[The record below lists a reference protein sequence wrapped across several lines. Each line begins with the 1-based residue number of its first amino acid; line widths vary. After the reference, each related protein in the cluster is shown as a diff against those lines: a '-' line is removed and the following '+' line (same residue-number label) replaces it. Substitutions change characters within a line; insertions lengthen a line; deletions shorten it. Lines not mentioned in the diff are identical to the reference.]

1 MKKIITDIRTL
12 AALLIASA
20 TFVACSSDDNII
32 DDNII
37 DEQPASQQ
45 VYTLSVSAT
54 KGGDEALTRALS
66 LVGKTLNAT
75 WATTENIYVKK
86 GETWASG
93 SLQPQA
99 DGTTATLK
107 GSLSAIT
114 IAAGDNLNLQFP
126 RSGEL
131 DYSGQVGTLEDI
143 AAKYDYATAT
153 VQVKSVSATGN
164 ITPTE
169 ATTTFQNQQAIVKFT
184 LVDKAD
190 GTTSLNATRL
200 TVGDGTNTYTVT
212 PASATSE
219 IYVAIPGITN
229 QTVTLT
235 ATTGSGTYT
244 YEKANVTFT
253 NGKYYAVSVKMAA
266 APLTVEALTAGT
278 VKVNIGNGSGTLS
291 SGMKYSVNGGAK
303 TTITTTTSIAVNAGD
318 KVQFYGNGTA
328 TQVYGDSPEV
338 KILGDGDG
346 FTCKAYG
353 NIMSLLD
360 EENFATKTDLPNQKY
375 VFYGLFR
382 DNTALTDASG
392 LLLPATTLTDDCYQN
407 MFYGCT
413 ALTAAPALPAKTLTY
428 YCYYQMFRDCT
439 ALTAAPALPATTL
452 AESCYFFMFKGC
464 TNLSSVTC
472 LATEGINQDK
482 STINW
487 LDGVA
492 ASGTFT
498 AATGAIWPEGVNGIP
513 SGWTR
518 VNPDG
523 SAYVVAAEP
532 EGLDEPL
539 TVEALT
545 AGTVKVNIGNGSGT
559 LSSGMKYSVNGGAK
573 TTITTTTSIA
583 VNAGDKVQFYGNGT
597 ATQVYGDSPEVK
609 ILGDGDGFT
618 CKAYGNIMSLLDE
631 ENFATKTDLP
641 NKNYVFYGLFKDN
654 TALTDASGLLL
665 PAKTLAYGCYQYMFR
680 DCTALTAAPALPAKT
695 LADYCYAGMF
705 DCCKALTA
713 APVLPATKLAGSC
726 YQYMFNGCSNLS
738 SVTCRATEGIN
749 ANNSTYEWLY
759 GVAATGT
766 FTAATG
772 TTWPAGADGI
782 PSGWTR
788 KNQ

>member
-1 MKKIITDIRTL
+1 MKKMMTNIRTL
-12 AALLIASA
+12 TALLIASA
-20 TFVACSSDDNII
+20 TFAACSSDDNAI
-32 DDNII
+32 DQ
-37 DEQPASQQ
+37 QPAGQQ
-45 VYTLSVSAT
+45 VYTMTVNAQ
-54 KGGDEALTRALS
+54 KGGDAATTRALTLS
-66 LVGKTLNAT
+66 GKTLNAT

-86 GETWASG
+86 GETWATG

-99 DGTTATLK
+99 GGATATLK
-107 GSLSAIT
+107 GTLSGIEINASDVLT
-114 IAAGDNLNLQFP
+114 LQFP
-126 RSGEL
+126 RSGAL
-131 DYSGQVGTLEDI
+131 DYTGQVGTLADI

-153 VQVKSVSATGN
+153 VTVASVSATGN
-164 ITPTE
+164 INPTE

-190 GTTSLNATRL
+190 GTTPLAATQL
-200 TVGDGTNTYTVT
+200 TVSDGTNTYTVT

-291 SGMKYSVNGGAK
+291 SGMKYSVNGGAM
-303 TTITTTTSIAVNAGD
+303 TTITTTTSIAVSAGD
-318 KVQFYGNGTA
+318 KVRFYGNGTA
-328 TQVYGDSPEV
+328 TQVYGHSPEV
-338 KILGDGDG
+338 KIQGDGEG

-360 EENFATKTDLPNQKY
+360 EENFATKTDLPDQEY

-382 DNTALTDASG
+382 
-392 LLLPATTLTDDCYQN
+392 
-407 MFYGCT
+407 
-413 ALTAAPALPAKTLTY
+413 
-428 YCYYQMFRDCT
+428 
-439 ALTAAPALPATTL
+439 
-452 AESCYFFMFKGC
+452 
-464 TNLSSVTC
+464 
-472 LATEGINQDK
+472 
-482 STINW
+482 
-487 LDGVA
+487 
-492 ASGTFT
+492 
-498 AATGAIWPEGVNGIP
+498 
-513 SGWTR
+513 
-518 VNPDG
+518 
-523 SAYVVAAEP
+523 
-532 EGLDEPL
+532 
-539 TVEALT
+539 
-545 AGTVKVNIGNGSGT
+545 
-559 LSSGMKYSVNGGAK
+559 
-573 TTITTTTSIA
+573 
-583 VNAGDKVQFYGNGT
+583 
-597 ATQVYGDSPEVK
+597 
-609 ILGDGDGFT
+609 
-618 CKAYGNIMSLLDE
+618 
-631 ENFATKTDLP
+631 
-641 NKNYVFYGLFKDN
+641 DN

-695 LADYCYAGMF
+695 LTNYCYYQMFRGCTALTAAPALPAKTLADYCYANMF

-713 APVLPATKLAGSC
+713 APVLPATKLATRC
-726 YQYMFNGCSNLS
+726 YSYMFNGCSNLS

-749 ANNSTYEWLY
+749 ANNSTYQWLY

>member
-1 MKKIITDIRTL
+1 MKKILTDIRTL

-20 TFVACSSDDNII
+20 TFVACSSE
-32 DDNII
+32 DNII

-66 LVGKTLNAT
+66 LDGKTLNAS

-86 GETWASG
+86 GETWATG
-93 SLQPQA
+93 SLQPDA
-99 DGTTATLK
+99 DAATATLK
-107 GSLSAIT
+107 GTLSGIT
-114 IAAGDNLNLQFP
+114 IAASDVLTLQFP
-126 RSGEL
+126 KSG
-131 DYSGQVGTLEDI
+131 DISYDGQVGTLEDI
-143 AAKYDYATAT
+143 AAKFDYATAT

-190 GTTSLNATRL
+190 GTTPLAATQL
-200 TVGDGTNTYTVT
+200 TVSDGTNTYTVT

-219 IYVAIPGITN
+219 IYVAIPGIAN

-278 VKVNIGNGSGTLS
+278 VKVNIDGTLS
-291 SGMKYSVNGGAK
+291 TGMKYSVNGGAK
-303 TTITTTTSIAVNAGD
+303 TTITTTTSIAVSAGD

-338 KILGDGDG
+338 KIQGDGAG

-360 EENFATKTDLPNQKY
+360 EEKFATKTDLPNQKY

-413 ALTAAPALPAKTLTY
+413 ALTAAPALPAKTLTDA
-428 YCYYQMFRDCT
+428 CYYQMFRDCT
-439 ALTAAPALPATTL
+439 ALTAAPTLPATTL

-498 AATGAIWPEGVNGIP
+498 AATGAIWPAGVNGIP

-583 VNAGDKVQFYGNGT
+583 VNAGDKVQFYGNDT
-597 ATQVYGDSPEVK
+597 ATQVYGYSPEVK

-641 NKNYVFYGLFKDN
+641 NQEHVFYGLFKEN

-665 PAKTLAYGCYQYMFR
+665 PAKTLTYGCYQYMFR
-680 DCTALTAAPALPAKT
+680 DCTALTAAPALPATT

-713 APVLPATKLAGSC
+713 APVLPATKLATSC
-726 YQYMFNGCSNLS
+726 YIYMFSVCSNLS

-772 TTWPAGADGI
+772 TTWPEGVNGI

>member
-1 MKKIITDIRTL
+1 MKKMMTNIRTL

-20 TFVACSSDDNII
+20 TFAACSSDDNTI
-32 DDNII
+32 DQ
-37 DEQPASQQ
+37 QPAGQQ
-45 VYTLSVSAT
+45 VYTMTVNAK
-54 KGGDEALTRALS
+54 KGGDAATTRALT
-66 LVGKTLNAT
+66 LDGKTLNAS

-86 GETWASG
+86 GDTWATG
-93 SLQPQA
+93 SLNPQA

-107 GSLSAIT
+107 GTLTGIT
-114 IAAGDNLNLQFP
+114 INAGDELTLQFP

-131 DYSGQVGTLEDI
+131 DYTGQVGTLADI

-153 VQVKSVSATGN
+153 VTVASVSATGN
-164 ITPTE
+164 IVPTE

-184 LVDKAD
+184 LIDKAD
-190 GTTSLNATRL
+190 GTTPLAATQL
-200 TVGDGTNTYTVT
+200 TVSDGTNTYTVT

-219 IYVAIPGITN
+219 LYVAIPGITN

-266 APLTVEALTAGT
+266 TPLTVEALTAGT

-303 TTITTTTSIAVNAGD
+303 TTITTTTSIAVSAGD
-318 KVQFYGNGTA
+318 KVRFYGNGTA
-328 TQVYGDSPEV
+328 TQVYGHSPEV
-338 KILGDGDG
+338 KIQGDGAG

-360 EENFATKTDLPNQKY
+360 EENFATKTDLPNKDY

-392 LLLPATTLTDDCYQN
+392 LLLPATTLTDACYQN

-413 ALTAAPALPAKTLTY
+413 ALTAAPALPA
-428 YCYYQMFRDCT
+428 
-439 ALTAAPALPATTL
+439 TTL
-452 AESCYFFMFKGC
+452 ASSCYSYMFRGC

-472 LATEGINQDK
+472 LATEGINANK
-482 STINW
+482 STYYW

-498 AATGAIWPEGVNGIP
+498 AATGAIWPAGADGIP

-545 AGTVKVNIGNGSGT
+545 AGTVKVNIGNGSST

-583 VNAGDKVQFYGNGT
+583 VSAGDKVQFYGNGT
-597 ATQVYGDSPEVK
+597 ATQVYSGSPEVK

-641 NKNYVFYGLFKDN
+641 NKNYVFYGLFNGN

-713 APVLPATKLAGSC
+713 APELPATKLAERC
-726 YQYMFNGCSNLS
+726 YSYMFNGCSNLS

>member
-1 MKKIITDIRTL
+1 MKKMMINIRTL

-20 TFVACSSDDNII
+20 TFAACSSDDNTI
-32 DDNII
+32 DQ
-37 DEQPASQQ
+37 QPAGQQ
-45 VYTLSVSAT
+45 VYTMTVNAQ
-54 KGGDEALTRALS
+54 KGGDAATTRALA
-66 LVGKTLNAT
+66 LDGKTLNAT
-75 WATTENIYVKK
+75 WATTENIYVKQ
-86 GETWASG
+86 GDTWATG
-93 SLQPQA
+93 SLQPEA

-107 GSLSAIT
+107 GTLSGIT
-114 IAAGDNLNLQFP
+114 IAASDLLTLQFP
-126 RSGEL
+126 RSGAL
-131 DYSGQVGTLEDI
+131 DYTGQVGTLADI

-153 VQVKSVSATGN
+153 VTVASVSATGN
-164 ITPTE
+164 INPTE

-184 LVDKAD
+184 LNDKD
-190 GTTSLNATRL
+190 NNAPISATEL
-200 TVGDGTNTYTVT
+200 IVSDGTNSYTVT

-338 KILGDGDG
+338 KIQGDGAG

-360 EENFATKTDLPNQKY
+360 EENFATKTDLPDQKY

-392 LLLPATTLTDDCYQN
+392 LLLPATTLTDACYQN

-413 ALTAAPALPAKTLTY
+413 ALTAAPALPATTLADA
-428 YCYYQMFRDCT
+428 CYYQMFRDCT

-452 AESCYFFMFKGC
+452 AESCYFFMFRGC

-487 LDGVA
+487 LYGVA

-597 ATQVYGDSPEVK
+597 ATQVYGGSPEVK

-631 ENFATKTDLP
+631 KNFATKTDLP
-641 NKNYVFYGLFKDN
+641 DQEHVFYGLFKEN

-680 DCTALTAAPALPAKT
+680 DCTALTAAPALPATT

-713 APVLPATKLAGSC
+713 APVLPATKLATSC
-726 YQYMFNGCSNLS
+726 YIYMFSGCSNLS

-749 ANNSTYEWLY
+749 ANNSTYEWLD

>member
-1 MKKIITDIRTL
+1 MKKMMTNIRTL
-12 AALLIASA
+12 AAMLIASA
-20 TFVACSSDDNII
+20 TFAACSSDDNTI
-32 DDNII
+32 DQ
-37 DEQPASQQ
+37 QPAGQK
-45 VYTLSVSAT
+45 VYTMTVNAQ
-54 KGGDEALTRALS
+54 KGGEGGDAATTRALT
-66 LVGKTLNAT
+66 LDGKTLNAS

-86 GETWASG
+86 GETWATG
-93 SLQPQA
+93 SLNPQA

-107 GSLSAIT
+107 GTLTGIT
-114 IAAGDNLNLQFP
+114 INAGDELTLQFP
-126 RSGEL
+126 RSGAL
-131 DYSGQVGTLEDI
+131 DYTGQVGTLADI

-153 VQVKSVSATGN
+153 VTVASVSATGN
-164 ITPTE
+164 IVPTE

-184 LVDKAD
+184 LIDKAD
-190 GTTSLNATRL
+190 GTTPLAATQL
-200 TVGDGTNTYTVT
+200 TVSDGTNTYTVT

-278 VKVNIGNGSGTLS
+278 VKVNIGDGSGTLS

-303 TTITTTTSIAVNAGD
+303 TTITITTSIAVSAGD

-338 KILGDGDG
+338 KIQGDGAG

-353 NIMSLLD
+353 NIMSLLN
-360 EENFATKTDLPNQKY
+360 EENFATKTDLPDQKY

-392 LLLPATTLTDDCYQN
+392 LLLPATTLTDACYQN

-413 ALTAAPALPAKTLTY
+413 ALTAAPALPA
-428 YCYYQMFRDCT
+428 
-439 ALTAAPALPATTL
+439 TTL
-452 AESCYFFMFKGC
+452 ASSCYSYMFRGC

-472 LATEGINQDK
+472 LATEGINANK
-482 STINW
+482 STYYW

-498 AATGAIWPEGVNGIP
+498 AATGAIWPAGADGIP

-545 AGTVKVNIGNGSGT
+545 AGTVKVNIGNGSST

-583 VNAGDKVQFYGNGT
+583 VSAGDKVRFYGNGT
-597 ATQVYGDSPEVK
+597 DTQVYGGSPEVK
-609 ILGDGDGFT
+609 IQGDGDGFT

-641 NKNYVFYGLFKDN
+641 DQPSVFYGLFRDN

-713 APVLPATKLAGSC
+713 APVLPATKLATSC
-726 YQYMFNGCSNLS
+726 YIYMFSGCTNLS

>member
-1 MKKIITDIRTL
+1 MKKMMTNIRTL
-12 AALLIASA
+12 TALLIASA
-20 TFVACSSDDNII
+20 TFAACSSDDNAI
-32 DDNII
+32 DQ
-37 DEQPASQQ
+37 QPAGQQ
-45 VYTLSVSAT
+45 VYTMTVNAQ
-54 KGGDEALTRALS
+54 KGGDAATTRALTLS
-66 LVGKTLNAT
+66 GKTLNAT

-86 GETWASG
+86 GETWATG

-99 DGTTATLK
+99 GGATATLK
-107 GSLSAIT
+107 GTLSGIEINASDVLT
-114 IAAGDNLNLQFP
+114 LQFP
-126 RSGEL
+126 RSGAL
-131 DYSGQVGTLEDI
+131 DYTGQVGTLADI

-153 VQVKSVSATGN
+153 VTVASVSATGN
-164 ITPTE
+164 INPTE

-190 GTTSLNATRL
+190 GTTPLAATQL
-200 TVGDGTNTYTVT
+200 TVSDGTNTYTVT

-318 KVQFYGNGTA
+318 KVRFYGNGTD
-328 TQVYGDSPEV
+328 TQVYGHSPEV
-338 KILGDGDG
+338 KIQGDGEG

-360 EENFATKTDLPNQKY
+360 EVNFATKTDLPNQPF
-375 VFYGLFR
+375 VFYGLFYG
-382 DNTALTDASG
+382 NTALTDASG
-392 LLLPATTLTDDCYQN
+392 LLLPATTLTNACYQN
-407 MFYGCT
+407 MFNGCT
-413 ALTAAPALPAKTLTY
+413 ALTAAPALPAKTLT
-428 YCYYQMFRDCT
+428 
-439 ALTAAPALPATTL
+439 
-452 AESCYFFMFKGC
+452 
-464 TNLSSVTC
+464 
-472 LATEGINQDK
+472 
-482 STINW
+482 
-487 LDGVA
+487 
-492 ASGTFT
+492 
-498 AATGAIWPEGVNGIP
+498 
-513 SGWTR
+513 
-518 VNPDG
+518 
-523 SAYVVAAEP
+523 
-532 EGLDEPL
+532 
-539 TVEALT
+539 
-545 AGTVKVNIGNGSGT
+545 
-559 LSSGMKYSVNGGAK
+559 
-573 TTITTTTSIA
+573 
-583 VNAGDKVQFYGNGT
+583 
-597 ATQVYGDSPEVK
+597 
-609 ILGDGDGFT
+609 
-618 CKAYGNIMSLLDE
+618 
-631 ENFATKTDLP
+631 NF
-641 NKNYVFYGLFKDN
+641 
-654 TALTDASGLLL
+654 
-665 PAKTLAYGCYQYMFR
+665 CYQYMFR

-695 LADYCYAGMF
+695 LADYCYANMF

-713 APVLPATKLAGSC
+713 APVLPATKLATSC
-726 YQYMFNGCSNLS
+726 YYSMFNGCSNLS

-749 ANNSTYEWLY
+749 ANNSTYQWLY

>member
-1 MKKIITDIRTL
+1 MKKMMTNIRTL
-12 AALLIASA
+12 TALLIASA
-20 TFVACSSDDNII
+20 TFAACSSDDNAI
-32 DDNII
+32 DQ
-37 DEQPASQQ
+37 QPAGQQ
-45 VYTLSVSAT
+45 VYTMTVNAQ
-54 KGGDEALTRALS
+54 KGGDAATTRALTLS
-66 LVGKTLNAT
+66 GKTLNAT

-86 GETWASG
+86 GETWATG

-99 DGTTATLK
+99 GGATATLK
-107 GSLSAIT
+107 GTLSGIEINASDVLT
-114 IAAGDNLNLQFP
+114 LQFP
-126 RSGEL
+126 RSGAL
-131 DYSGQVGTLEDI
+131 DYTGQVGTLADI

-153 VQVKSVSATGN
+153 VTVASVSATGN
-164 ITPTE
+164 INPTE

-190 GTTSLNATRL
+190 GTTPLAATQL
-200 TVGDGTNTYTVT
+200 TVSDGTNTYTVT

-278 VKVNIGNGSGTLS
+278 VKVNIGDGSGTLS

-318 KVQFYGNGTA
+318 KVRFYGNGTD
-328 TQVYGDSPEV
+328 TQVYGHSPEV
-338 KILGDGDG
+338 KIQGDGAG

-360 EENFATKTDLPNQKY
+360 EENFATKTDLPNKEY

-392 LLLPATTLTDDCYQN
+392 LLLPATTLTNACYQN

-413 ALTAAPALPAKTLTY
+413 ALTAAPALPAKTLTN

-452 AESCYFFMFKGC
+452 AESCYFYMFRGC

-545 AGTVKVNIGNGSGT
+545 AGTVKVNIGNGSST
-559 LSSGMKYSVNGGAK
+559 LLSGMKYSVNGGAM

-583 VNAGDKVQFYGNGT
+583 VSAGDKVQFYGNGT
-597 ATQVYGDSPEVK
+597 ATQVYGDSPAVK
-609 ILGDGDGFT
+609 ILGDGAGFT

-641 NKNYVFYGLFKDN
+641 NQPFVFYGLFRDN

-680 DCTALTAAPALPAKT
+680 DCKALTAPPALPAKT

-713 APVLPATKLAGSC
+713 APVLPATKLATSC
-726 YQYMFNGCSNLS
+726 YYSMFNGCSNLS

-749 ANNSTYEWLY
+749 ANNSTYQWLY